1 MSDNKPN
8 ENKDDDKKDEELE
21 TPTNLEAVHAQSV
34 EQVENE
40 DLKGDDSDEDEADKD
55 APKDDD
61 ASDKDSSDKDDDK
74 AGDDDAGAGDD
85 DKKDDDKAVDGV
97 PKPSGPDSK
106 PVPETP
112 QDDADIVSSV
122 QEKIPKVTLK
132 DSDGNEIEVG
142 SADEIPDDF
151 EPYSYK
157 DFAVANSKLA
167 KREAEVDRQVA
178 EAKTLR
184 DNKASQERIAKIQ
197 EGWDAEIESLVK
209 SGDLDKDETKRA
221 KQIEGIYKVMSEA
234 AGEGSSIGTFKQ
246 AYEIYAYRQSKADQ
260 QDRQQKNNDEKKRRG
275 GRVLPGSGANPT
287 PSSRQGRV
295 IEAPPSGISLDQVH
309 ESTLSG
315 L

>member
-40 DLKGDDSDEDEADKD
+40 DLKGDDSDEDDK
-55 APKDDD
+55 
-61 ASDKDSSDKDDDK
+61 SGSGDSSDDDDSKKGSDDDK
-74 AGDDDAGAGDD
+74 GGDDDDAGDD
-85 DKKDDDKAVDGV
+85 DKDKKDDKKPVDGV
-97 PKPSGPDSK
+97 SGAGGPDSK
-106 PVPETP
+106 SGDEGP